1 VTAVTS
7 GVAARR
13 RWQRLRPCIVIVI
26 VALLALYPLAADV
39 YSISVLRDTLI
50 FGLFALSLDFLW
62 GKTGLLS
69 FGHAAFFGLGA
80 YGTAIV
86 AQFLSGN
93 PSASV
98 IGTAAGIALAA
109 TVAFCIGYFL
119 IFGGVRGAYLTIV
132 TLALSLVAQEIAVGW
147 ASVTGGDAGLIGTP
161 PPGVSLL
168 GRSYVFADPVAQYWL
183 VLGLSALALIAF
195 WLASGGQF
203 GRVLAAIRDNEL
215 RAQTLGYN
223 TSSRLLLMLVISAA
237 LAALAG
243 ALYASLSGFVAPD
256 LTGLFLSTEVI
267 VWVAVGGRGTLV
279 GSFVGAFVVIRLQ
292 EVVSSYSTKLW
303 PLLIGLFFV
312 AMVFLFP
319 NGLLDLVR
327 RLRGIIGDGRR
338 VRP

>member
-1 VTAVTS
+1 MTAVIS
-7 GVAARR
+7 GVAPRVG
-13 RWQRLRPCIVIVI
+13 WQRLRQGIFIIV

-39 YSISVLRDTLI
+39 YSVSVLRDTLI

-62 GKTGLLS
+62 GKTGILS

-86 AQFLSGN
+86 AELLSGN
-93 PSASV
+93 PSASA
-98 IGTAAGIALAA
+98 IGAVTGIALAA
-109 TVAFCIGYFL
+109 AVALCIGYFL

-132 TLALSLVAQEIAVGW
+132 TLAVSLVAQQIAVGW

-161 PPGVSLL
+161 PPGVAVL
-168 GRSYVFADPVAQYWL
+168 GRSYVFVDPVAQYWL
-183 VLGLSALALIAF
+183 VLGLSVLALVAF
-195 WLASGGQF
+195 WLASRGHF

-215 RAQTLGYN
+215 RARTLGYN
-223 TSSRLLLMLVISAA
+223 TSSRLLLVLVISAA

-267 VWVAVGGRGTLV
+267 VWVAIGGRGTLV
-279 GSFVGAFVVIRLQ
+279 GAFVGAFVVIRLQ
-292 EVVSSYSTKLW
+292 EMVSSYSIKLW

-319 NGLLDLVR
+319 NGLLELVG
-327 RLRGIIGDGRR
+327 RLRGIVGRGR
-338 VRP
+338 VRQ

>member
-1 VTAVTS
+1 MAVIS
-7 GVAARR
+7 GVAARSG
-13 RWQRLRPCIVIVI
+13 WQRLRQGVFIIV
-26 VALLALYPLAADV
+26 VALLALYPLTADV
-39 YSISVLRDTLI
+39 YSVSVLRDTLI

-62 GKTGLLS
+62 GKTGILS

-86 AQFLSGN
+86 AQLLSGN
-93 PSASV
+93 PSASA
-98 IGTAAGIALAA
+98 IGAVTGIALAA
-109 TVAFCIGYFL
+109 AVALCLGYFL

-132 TLALSLVAQEIAVGW
+132 TLAVSLVAQQIAVGW

-161 PPGVSLL
+161 PPGVAVL
-168 GRSYVFADPVAQYWL
+168 GKSYVFVDPVAQYWL
-183 VLGLSALALIAF
+183 VLGLSVLALVAF
-195 WLASGGQF
+195 WLASRGHF

-215 RAQTLGYN
+215 RARTLGYN
-223 TSSRLLLMLVISAA
+223 TSSRLLLVLVISAV

-267 VWVAVGGRGTLV
+267 VWVAIGGRGTLV
-279 GSFVGAFVVIRLQ
+279 GAFVGAFVVIRLQ
-292 EVVSSYSTKLW
+292 EMVSSYSIKLW

-319 NGLLDLVR
+319 NGVLELVG
-327 RLRGIIGDGRR
+327 RLRGIVGRGKK

>member
-1 VTAVTS
+1 MTAVIS
-7 GVAARR
+7 GVAPRSG
-13 RWQRLRPCIVIVI
+13 WQRLRQGIFIIV

-39 YSISVLRDTLI
+39 YSVSVLRDTLI

-80 YGTAIV
+80 YGTAII
-86 AQFLSGN
+86 AQLLSGN
-93 PSASV
+93 PSASA
-98 IGTAAGIALAA
+98 IGAVAGIALAA
-109 TVAFCIGYFL
+109 AVALCIGYFL
-119 IFGGVRGAYLTIV
+119 VFGGVRGAYLTIV
-132 TLALSLVAQEIAVGW
+132 TLAVSLVAQQIAVGW

-161 PPGVSLL
+161 PPGVAVL
-168 GRSYVFADPVAQYWL
+168 GRSYVFVDPVAQYWL
-183 VLGLSALALIAF
+183 VLGLSVLALVAF
-195 WLASGGQF
+195 WLASRGHF

-215 RAQTLGYN
+215 RARTLGYN
-223 TSSRLLLMLVISAA
+223 TSSRLLLVLVISAA

-267 VWVAVGGRGTLV
+267 VWVAIGGRGTLV
-279 GSFVGAFVVIRLQ
+279 GAFVGAFVVIRLQ
-292 EVVSSYSTKLW
+292 EMVSSYSIKLW

-319 NGLLDLVR
+319 NGLLELVG
-327 RLRGIIGDGRR
+327 RLRGIVGRGR
-338 VRP
+338 MRQ